1 MELIRFFIILF
12 NSSIKEGRNRPGGW
26 QLLYLNYLKF
36 ISVFWGFW
44 KSNLIRKSIIKVI
57 RFEVYLSVQ
66 LKWFLS
72 KFFLKTSTNFSRTLR
87 INCKSMTCNIR
98 KFIENFQ
105 QLLTIC
111 NHFADSLLLIFVLTF
126 PSNSLIYQ
134 RMNSFPA

>member
-1 MELIRFFIILF
+1 MAAALLKLF
-12 NSSIKEGRNRPGGW
+12 EIYFCF
-26 QLLYLNYLKF
+26 LD
-36 ISVFWGFW
+36 FW
-44 KSNLIRKSIIKVI
+44 KSNLIRKSIIKII

-72 KFFLKTSTNFSRTLR
+72 KFLKTSTNFSRTLR

-134 RMNSFPA
+134 RMNSFFLLKVTYSYFYSYLLSLENEKV